1 MVRCGRLS
9 PAATAARRLHWQLR
23 WAENGPR
30 GSVML
35 HSIACRSEGSDASQG
50 GEDTVMTDAG
60 GSAPAPAG
68 SASPQLRVLLKKKT
82 VSDLI
87 EECKAAGISGYSNK
101 RKEELID
108 LLVFKK
114 PRPDAQVHSACIGT
128 PLVCAALRSL
138 SRCFVRPAEL
148 RAESVQGHS

>member
-1 MVRCGRLS
+1 
-9 PAATAARRLHWQLR
+9 
-23 WAENGPR
+23 
-30 GSVML
+30 
-35 HSIACRSEGSDASQG
+35 
-50 GEDTVMTDAG
+50 MTDAG

-68 SASPQLRVLLKKKT
+68 SASSQLRVSLKEKT

-114 PRPDAQVHSACIGT
+114 PRLDVAKEESTGNEEASVRLRFFRSCNEAMCDINAALPLYAPLCVLGFLFCHRLYGSQQACILLGVIAMNPT
-128 PLVCAALRSL
+128 
-138 SRCFVRPAEL
+138 
-148 RAESVQGHS
+148 GHLDKR

>member
-1 MVRCGRLS
+1 
-9 PAATAARRLHWQLR
+9 
-23 WAENGPR
+23 
-30 GSVML
+30 
-35 HSIACRSEGSDASQG
+35 
-50 GEDTVMTDAG
+50 MTDAE
-60 GSAPAPAG
+60 GSGPP
-68 SASPQLRVLLKKKT
+68 PEQLRETLKKKT
-82 VSDLI
+82 VPDLI
-87 EECKAAGISGYSNK
+87 EICKATGISGYSNK

-114 PRPDAQVHSACIGT
+114 PRPDEQVHSACFGT